1 MNKIKLLIALL
12 AFCLGAVSQPVPQLI
27 YCTLGDFPDEIY
39 WEIQTCETNNMIA
52 SGYAGDTLYAVI
64 PDAYNV
70 YMTDNYGDGWN
81 GAYLHVGTN
90 CIGFL
95 SEVDW
100 IDSLGT
106 WPQTYTELTYDILC
120 ISLSTG
126 TGTMIS
132 STQGIEYKFEP
143 IEYYNMAGQKV
154 IPDAAGIYIA
164 SDGYIRKL
172 IYITKK

>member
-1 MNKIKLLIALL
+1 MKKIKLLIALL

-52 SGYAGDTLYAVI
+52 SGYAGDSLYAVV

-70 YMTDNYGDGWN
+70 YMYDNYGDGWN
-81 GAYLHVGTN
+81 GAYLHVGSN

-95 SEVDW
+95 SDVDW

-126 TGTMIS
+126 TGSMLTNVGDM
-132 STQGIEYKFEP
+132 EYKFEP
-143 IEYYNMAGQKV
+143 IEYFNLAGQKV
-154 IPDAAGIYIA
+154 IPDASGIYIA

>member
-1 MNKIKLLIALL
+1 MKKIKLLIALL
-12 AFCLGAVSQPVPQLI
+12 AFYLGAVSQPVPQLI
-27 YCTLGDFPDEIY
+27 YCTLGDYPDEIY
-39 WEIQTCETNNMIA
+39 WEVQACSTNAVIA
-52 SGYAGDTLYAVI
+52 AGYAGDSLYAVV

-70 YMTDNYGDGWN
+70 WMTDNYGDGWN
-81 GAYLHVGTN
+81 GAYLHVGSN

-95 SEVDW
+95 SDVDW

-106 WPQTYTELTYDILC
+106 WPQTYTELMYDVLC

-126 TGTMIS
+126 TGSMLTNVGNM
-132 STQGIEYKFEP
+132 EYKFEP
-143 IEYYNMAGQKV
+143 IEYFNLAGQKV
-154 IPDAAGIYIA
+154 IPDASGIYIA

>member
-1 MNKIKLLIALL
+1 MKKIKLLIALL

-27 YCTLGDFPDEIY
+27 YCTLGDYPDEIY
-39 WEIQTCETNNMIA
+39 WEVQACSTNAVIV
-52 SGYAGDTLYAVI
+52 SGYAGDSLYAVI

-81 GAYLHVGTN
+81 GAYLHVGSN

-95 SEVDW
+95 SDVDW

-106 WPQTYTELTYDILC
+106 WPQIYTDSLYDILC

-126 TGTMIS
+126 TGTSMS
-132 STQGIEYKFEP
+132 ETEIEHLFIP
-143 IEYYNMAGQKV
+143 TEYYNLAGQKV
-154 IPDAAGIYIA
+154 IPNSTGIYIA

-172 IYITKK
+172 VYLTK

>member
-1 MNKIKLLIALL
+1 MKKIKLLIALL

-81 GAYLHVGTN
+81 GAYLHVGSN

-95 SEVDW
+95 SDIDW

-106 WPQTYTELTYDILC
+106 WSQTYTELTYDVLC

-126 TGTMIS
+126 TGSMI
-132 STQGIEYKFEP
+132 TNIDNMEYKFEP
-143 IEYYNMAGQKV
+143 IEYYNIAGQKV
-154 IPDAAGIYIA
+154 IPDATGIYIA

>member
-1 MNKIKLLIALL
+1 MKKIKLLIALL

-27 YCTLGDFPDEIY
+27 YCTLGDYPDEIY
-39 WEIQTCETNNMIA
+39 WEVQACSTNAVIV
-52 SGYAGDTLYAVI
+52 SGYAGDSLYAVI

-81 GAYLHVGTN
+81 GAYLHVGSN

-95 SEVDW
+95 SDVDW

-106 WPQTYTELTYDILC
+106 WPQTYTELTYDVLC

-126 TGTMIS
+126 TGSMLTGVDDM
-132 STQGIEYKFEP
+132 EYQFEP
-143 IEYYNMAGQKV
+143 IEYFNLAGQKV
-154 IPDAAGIYIA
+154 NPDASGIYIA

>member
-1 MNKIKLLIALL
+1 MKKIKLLIVLL
-12 AFCLGAVSQPVPQLI
+12 AFCLGAISQPVPQLI
-27 YCTLGDFPDEIY
+27 YCTLGDYPDEIY
-39 WEIQTCETNNMIA
+39 WEVQACSTNAVIA
-52 SGYAGDTLYAVI
+52 AGYAGDSLYAVV

-70 YMTDNYGDGWN
+70 LMTDNYGDGWN

-95 SEVDW
+95 SDVDW

-106 WPQTYTELTYDILC
+106 WPQEYTEYVYDILC

-126 TGTMIS
+126 TGTIVNE
-132 STQGIEYKFEP
+132 TQLEKIFTPTK
-143 IEYYNMAGQKV
+143 YYNLAGQ
-154 IPDAAGIYIA
+154 ITNPDKTGIYIA

-172 IYITKK
+172 IYITKN

>member
-1 MNKIKLLIALL
+1 MKKIKLLIALL
-12 AFCLGAVSQPVPQLI
+12 AFCLGAVSQPVPELI
-27 YCTLGDFPDEIY
+27 YCTLGDYPDEIY
-39 WEIQTCETNNMIA
+39 WEIQTCETNSIIA

-81 GAYLHVGTN
+81 GAYLHVGSN

-95 SEVDW
+95 SDVDW

-106 WPQTYTELTYDILC
+106 WPQIYTDSLYDILC

-126 TGTMIS
+126 TGTSMS
-132 STQGIEYKFEP
+132 ETEIEHLFIP
-143 IEYYNMAGQKV
+143 TEYYNFAGQKV
-154 IPDAAGIYIA
+154 IPNSTGIYIA
-164 SDGYIRKL
+164 ADGYIRKL
-172 IYITKK
+172 VYLTK

>member
-1 MNKIKLLIALL
+1 MKKIKLLIALL
-12 AFCLGAVSQPVPQLI
+12 AFCLGAASQPVPQLI

-39 WEIQTCETNNMIA
+39 WEIQPCVTNGTIA
-52 SGYAGDTLYAVI
+52 SGYAGDSLYAIV

-70 YMTDNYGDGWN
+70 YMYDNYGDGWN
-81 GAYLHVGTN
+81 GAYLHVGSN

-95 SEVDW
+95 SDVDW

-106 WPQTYTELTYDILC
+106 WPQTYTELMYDVLC

-126 TGTMIS
+126 TGSVIDD
-132 STQGIEYKFEP
+132 GIKEIEYIFEP
-143 IEYYNMAGQKV
+143 VEYYNLAGQKV
-154 IPDAAGIYIA
+154 IPNSTGIYIA

-172 IYITKK
+172 VYLTK